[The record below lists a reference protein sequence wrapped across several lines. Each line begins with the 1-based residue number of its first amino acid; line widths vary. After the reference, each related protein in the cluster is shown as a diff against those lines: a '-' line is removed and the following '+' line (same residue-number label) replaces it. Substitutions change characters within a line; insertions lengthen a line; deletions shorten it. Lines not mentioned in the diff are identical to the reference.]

1 MTTASPSRTWARDV
15 LGAVGLVEG
24 TLCAKVFSAVEG
36 LELPPTNAFGE
47 PVSVERGN
55 DVSVLARR
63 CADAAGRGERVALVA
78 RAADLAAARAE
89 LAEIAASRLGIVVH
103 AIAGPAPWGT
113 PASQGGLA
121 PALALDDLAWGMLLG
136 GGVAETI
143 DLALLARRA
152 AEDSGCPFFVVH
164 EASHAHQLEPVVAP
178 SRELCEALV
187 GAARERNNTAATSLP
202 PAADSDRAFAQR
214 VPFALASAMRELESL
229 TGRHH
234 DVIERAPAADASVA
248 LVGAGAVGDS
258 LVADVERLR
267 AAGHDVGA
275 VRIVAWRPFPAARL
289 VKALGRALVV
299 SILERVDQPLA
310 GNPPLA
316 CQLKAA
322 FADAITWAPDYPGIG
337 RIPRVVSGVVA
348 PHRELDST
356 DLDALMHNVL
366 ADERGKRTFVL
377 GGDDANTIATPAVER
392 ATGDAF
398 ALRGLTTRRDVAIA
412 AAELA
417 AAVLGSVLGVRARLA
432 VRALSSEEGGG
443 IAFDLVAGRERP
455 RGLHAPHAV
464 HAVVLD
470 DEGMLARNN
479 PLVRLAQGGCIA
491 VPTRQRSA
499 DALWAEVPAW
509 AKAVAFDAHA
519 RVIGWAPA
527 PVEQSPWVGA
537 SAFVGVALAIAAGHP
552 VLGSGRSVDESL
564 VEREVAD
571 ALRVA
576 LEPQRHLQGEEIART
591 GAVVARS
598 AFGGHVTVPRATIER
613 EDETVRLGRRDAR
626 ASRLSDPPA
635 RTR

>member
-1 MTTASPSRTWARDV
+1 
-15 LGAVGLVEG
+15 
-24 TLCAKVFSAVEG
+24 
-36 LELPPTNAFGE
+36 
-47 PVSVERGN
+47 
-55 DVSVLARR
+55 
-63 CADAAGRGERVALVA
+63 
-78 RAADLAAARAE
+78 
-89 LAEIAASRLGIVVH
+89 
-103 AIAGPAPWGT
+103 
-113 PASQGGLA
+113 
-121 PALALDDLAWGMLLG
+121 MLLG

-187 GAARERNNTAATSLP
+187 GTARERNNPAATSLP

-234 DVIERAPAADASVA
+234 DVIERVPAADAPVA

-348 PHRELDST
+348 PHREVDST

-377 GGDDANTIATPAVER
+377 GGDDANAIATPAVER
-392 ATGDAF
+392 ATGGAF
-398 ALRGLTTRRDVAIA
+398 ALRGLTTRREVAIA

-417 AAVLGSVLGVRARLA
+417 AAVMGSVLGVRARLA

-470 DEGMLARNN
+470 DEGMLARHN
-479 PLVRLAQGGCIA
+479 PLVRLAQGGFIA

-519 RVIGWAPA
+519 HVIGWAPA
-527 PVEQSPWVGA
+527 TVEQSPWVGA
-537 SAFVGVALAIAAGHP
+537 AGFVGVALAIAARHP
-552 VLGSGRSVDESL
+552 VLGSGRAVDESL

-576 LEPQRHLQGEEIART
+576 LEPQRHLQGEEIVRA
-591 GAVVARS
+591 GAVLARS
-598 AFGGHVTVPRATIER
+598 TFGAHVDVPRATIER

-626 ASRLSDPPA
+626 AARISDPPP